1 MVMSSSDFTELPP
14 PLQALVEEHWRAF
27 CESDQVLAEALV
39 KELPRVWAG
48 SDYVAEQMTRR
59 PDLVAWLAQLASAD
73 GLDKPLDEA
82 ALRSDLQLRIQ
93 ACTDEASLQSC
104 LRIFR
109 HYHMVRII
117 WRDLAGRANFSATV
131 ADLSLL
137 ADVLIS
143 ESLDWLYQ
151 VACRKDGVPTDAN
164 GDQVRMVVL
173 AMGKLGARELNLSS
187 DIDLIFVY
195 EHEGEV
201 VGGREIS
208 HHQFFLRL
216 GQQLI
221 KALDPVTEDGFVF
234 RVDMRLRPWGKS
246 GALAIGFD
254 AIEGYYEEQGREWER
269 YALIKMRPVAGDLA
283 AGERLYQRLVPFIY
297 RRYIDYGV
305 FESLREMK
313 MLIEREVN
321 RKGMQ
326 DNVKLGR
333 GGIREAEF
341 IVQVFQLI
349 RGGQD
354 LALRDAHLLTVI
366 PRLVEL
372 GLLEAQVA
380 SALAESY
387 VFLRD
392 VEHRLQAVADRQT
405 QRLPADPIEWQRLS
419 WSMGFLSV
427 EAFTQALDDH
437 RKSVRGLFSQVVAD
451 PEKPAGEQ
459 REVDAE
465 LLEVWLGRVD
475 VDAAAA
481 VLSDRG
487 MTDASAVAAQL
498 QEFRDSRVVS
508 HMQAIGRERLDRLMP
523 LLIDALA
530 SAQHGEESCS
540 RLLRFLEAVARRSA
554 YIALLVENPMAL
566 QQLIRLSA
574 ASPWIAD
581 QLTRHPVL
589 LDELLDVGTLY
600 APPNRAELDDELRQ
614 QMLRVPEDDLELQ
627 METLR
632 TFKQAHLL
640 RVAASEV
647 TESLSLMKVSDY
659 LTWLAESIL
668 NEVLKLAWA
677 QLVDKHGKPSRDDG
691 QPCDPD
697 FVIVGY
703 GKLGG
708 IELSY
713 NSDLDLVFLHDAA
726 ANGMT
731 DGEREVPN
739 ETFFARLGQR
749 IIHILTTRTMSGQL
763 YEVDVRLRPSGTSG
777 LLVSS
782 LHAYE
787 KYQVETAWTWEHQ
800 ALVRARVVAG
810 CRRASDKFAAIRL
823 RIMQKQRDPLQLQ
836 ADVRGMREKMIGH
849 KGQSDPL
856 LFDLKNDAGGI
867 VDIEFVVQYA
877 ALRWAAE
884 HSELTSFTDNMRLL
898 DTLDELKLMSAEQAD
913 QLRQAYL
920 AYRSAAHRLALRQSS
935 GLAPA
940 EPWQAMREDVRA
952 IWDAWFVS

>member
-1 MVMSSSDFTELPP
+1 MSSSDFTELPA
-14 PLQALVEEHWRAF
+14 PLQVLVEQHWKAF
-27 CESDQVLAEALV
+27 CDSGQLLPDELV

-59 PDLVAWLAQLASAD
+59 PDLVEWLAQMAD
-73 GLDKPLDEA
+73 GGALDQPLDDAE
-82 ALRSDLQLRIQ
+82 LRDDLQLRLQ
-93 ACTDEASLQSC
+93 GCEDEAALQSC

-109 HYHMVRII
+109 HYHMARII
-117 WRDLAGRANFSATV
+117 WRDLAGRADFSATV

-137 ADVLIS
+137 ADALIS
-143 ESLDWLYQ
+143 ASLDWLYQ
-151 VACRKDGVPTDAN
+151 VACKKDGTPTDSN
-164 GDQVRMVVL
+164 GDPVHMVVL

-354 LALRDAHLLTVI
+354 LALRDSHLLTVI

-372 GLLEAQVA
+372 GLLESPVA
-380 SALAESY
+380 TALAKSY

-405 QRLPADPIEWQRLS
+405 QKLPSDPIEWQRLS

-427 EAFTQALDDH
+427 EAFTQALDEH
-437 RKSVRGLFSQVVAD
+437 RKSVRKLFSQVVAD
-451 PEKPAGEQ
+451 PEKPASEQ

-465 LLEVWLGRVD
+465 LLEVWLGLVEID
-475 VDAAAA
+475 SAAQ
-481 VLSDRG
+481 VLADRG
-487 MTDASAVAAQL
+487 MTDALAVAEQL
-498 QEFRDSRVVS
+498 QTFRDSRVVS

-530 SAQHGEESCS
+530 SERHGEESCS

-566 QQLIRLSA
+566 KQLIKLSA

-627 METLR
+627 MESLR

-647 TESLSLMKVSDY
+647 TESLPLMKVSDY

-713 NSDLDLVFLHDAA
+713 NSDLDVVFLHDAA

-782 LHAYE
+782 LQAYE
-787 KYQVETAWTWEHQ
+787 KYQVDTAWTWEHQ

-810 CRRASDKFAAIRL
+810 CRRASEKFATIRL
-823 RIMQKQRDPLQLQ
+823 GIMQQHRDPLLLQ

-877 ALRWAAE
+877 ALRWASE
-884 HSELTSFTDNMRLL
+884 HSALTSFTDNMRLL
-898 DTLDELKLMSAEQAD
+898 DTLDELKLMPAEQAD
-913 QLRQAYL
+913 QLREAYL

-935 GLAPA
+935 SLAPA
-940 EPWQAMREDVRA
+940 EPWQAMRENVRA